1 MEDNVE
7 TNNNQGSND
16 KNDDG
21 VQIVDSDEEVLF
33 SPKDVLRCVNSLV
46 WTFFQFR
53 ETKDGPNR
61 NSVQCNFC
69 QKNIPYNTLTSNMS
83 WHLTSHHKKK
93 YDEAVAAKE
102 KNNPSSTSSQSSIKG
117 YAVKKT
123 SSVVKW
129 KTSSQN
135 YKTATRL
142 IAKWVCRNSRPLS
155 IVEDEGFRELINFL
169 APEYEVP
176 THTTISANISSYY
189 EEEKK
194 KLRDELENI
203 EFCSVTTDGGTSS
216 NAISYLDVNVH
227 YIDQEFNLKST
238 VLGIR
243 ENKEEHTA
251 ENYREATNDILEE
264 FGVLNKVVQF
274 TTDNEPKMF

>member
-1 MEDNVE
+1 
-7 TNNNQGSND
+7 
-16 KNDDG
+16 
-21 VQIVDSDEEVLF
+21 
-33 SPKDVLRCVNSLV
+33 
-46 WTFFQFR
+46 
-53 ETKDGPNR
+53 
-61 NSVQCNFC
+61 
-69 QKNIPYNTLTSNMS
+69 MS

-93 YDEAVAAKE
+93 YDKAVAAKE

-117 YAVKKT
+117 YAVNKT

-142 IAKWVCRNSRPLS
+142 IAKWVCTNSRPLS

-194 KLRDELENI
+194 NYVMSWRILSFVQLPLMVELVVML
-203 EFCSVTTDGGTSS
+203 S
-216 NAISYLDVNVH
+216 AIWMSMCT
-227 YIDQEFNLKST
+227 I
-238 VLGIR
+238 
-243 ENKEEHTA
+243 
-251 ENYREATNDILEE
+251 
-264 FGVLNKVVQF
+264 
-274 TTDNEPKMF
+274 